1 MNIIGKVIL
10 GTLLLFVF
18 KSQATENVSATD
30 TLEMYDFAPDFSD
43 SIIAYRISQLKG
55 DIPVTY
61 NAKVRNFI
69 DYFSIKNRDYTRKM
83 LRRKDAYFPMF
94 EAALKRHN
102 MPTDLKY
109 LTIVESGINPKAKS
123 HVGAL
128 GMWQF
133 MPATGKSFGLDYDYY
148 TDERMD
154 PYKATEAACRF
165 LSSLY
170 RMFGDWEMA
179 LAAYNCGPG
188 NVRRAIRKS
197 GYKKTFWE
205 VYRYLPRE
213 TRSYVPQFMAVS
225 YLMRHADDHNIY
237 IDECEKEVIP
247 THDSL
252 IVNQYFNLTAFAQ
265 ESGICIDELLLLNPE
280 IKRNVIPD
288 FKKDYVIKVPSR
300 KNLLDSEILVAYLD
314 SAKKKGAEDLNYGS
328 PYPKST
334 STHGKQKI
342 AHYVRSG
349 DVLGKI
355 ASRYG
360 VRVSNIKIWNNL
372 RSDRI
377 YVGQKLYIYK
387 DPSYFKKTARTQPVA
402 SKPIDLKS
410 GTIYTVKS
418 GDSLWSISKKY
429 NNISVEQIKKLN
441 NLSSNNLKV
450 GQKLKL
456 G

>member
-1 MNIIGKVIL
+1 MNTIGKVIL
-10 GTLLLFVF
+10 GLFLSF
-18 KSQATENVSATD
+18 AAISQAKEKESIPDSLKT
-30 TLEMYDFAPDFSD
+30 YDFAPDFSD
-43 SIIAYRISQLKG
+43 SIIAYRISKLEG
-55 DIPVTY
+55 DIPVTF
-61 NAKVRNFI
+61 NPTVRKFI
-69 DYFSIKNRDYTRKM
+69 DYFSIKNRDYMRKM

-94 EAALKRHN
+94 EAALKQHN

-133 MPATGKSFGLDYDYY
+133 MPATGKSFALNYDYY
-148 TDERMD
+148 IDERMD
-154 PYKATEAACRF
+154 PYKATEAACKF
-165 LSSLY
+165 LGQLY
-170 RMFGDWEMA
+170 NMFGNWEMA

-205 VYRYLPRE
+205 VYRFLPRE

-225 YLMRHADDHNIY
+225 YLMRHADDHNLFIE
-237 IDECEKEVIP
+237 DHEKVTIP

-252 IVNQYFNLTAFAQ
+252 VVNQYFNLTAFAK
-265 ESGICIDELLLLNPE
+265 ETGICIDELLLLNPE
-280 IKRNVIPD
+280 IKRNVVPD
-288 FKKDYVIKVPSR
+288 FKKNYVVKVPAR
-300 KNLLDSEILVAYLD
+300 YELLKSEQLVAHLTA
-314 SAKKKGAEDLNYGS
+314 AKKKGSEDLNYGRS
-328 PYPKST
+328 QSKSN
-334 STHGKQKI
+334 STQGKYKI
-342 AHYVRSG
+342 AYQVRSG

-355 ASRYG
+355 ASRHG
-360 VRVSNIKIWNNL
+360 VRVSNLKVWNDL
-372 RSDRI
+372 HSDRI
-377 YVGQKLYIYK
+377 YVGQKLNIYK
-387 DPSYFKKTARTQPVA
+387 DPSYFKKATPKPRVV
-402 SKPIDLKS
+402 SKPVNISS

-429 NNISVEQIKKLN
+429 NGISIEQIKKLN

>member
-1 MNIIGKVIL
+1 MKIVGKIIWGVLFLLVI
-10 GTLLLFVF
+10 
-18 KSQATENVSATD
+18 KSQAKENESASD
-30 TLEMYDFAPDFSD
+30 SLEMYDYAPDFSD
-43 SIIAYRISQLKG
+43 SIIAFRISQLDG

-69 DYFSIKNRDYTRKM
+69 DYFSIRNRDYTRKM
-83 LRRKDAYFPMF
+83 LRRKEAYFPMF

-123 HVGAL
+123 HAGAL

-148 TDERMD
+148 VDERMD
-154 PYKATEAACRF
+154 AYKATEAACQF
-165 LSSLY
+165 LGSLY

-205 VYRYLPRE
+205 VYKYLPRE

-225 YLMRHADDHNIY
+225 YLIRHADDHNIY
-237 IDECEKEVIP
+237 VDAHEIEAIP
-247 THDSL
+247 AHDSL
-252 IVNQYFNLTAFAQ
+252 IINQYFNLTAFSK
-265 ESGICIDELLLLNPE
+265 ETGICIDELLLLNPE

-288 FKKDYVIKVPSR
+288 FKKDYVLKVPAR
-300 KNLLDSEILVAYLD
+300 TQLLDSDKLVAYLD

-328 PYPKST
+328 PHPKST
-334 STHGKQKI
+334 STLGKHKI

-360 VRVSNIKIWNNL
+360 VKVSNIKIWNNL

-387 DPSYFKKTARTQPVA
+387 DPSYFKKTVPRPTVA
-402 SKPIDLKS
+402 SKPVDLKS

-429 NNISVEQIKKLN
+429 NNISVEQIKKMN
-441 NLSSNNLKV
+441 NLSTNSLKV

>member
-1 MNIIGKVIL
+1 MKTTGAFIL
-10 GTLLLFVF
+10 ILLLSTFTAYSSS
-18 KSQATENVSATD
+18 KEKESLSD
-30 TLEMYDFAPDFSD
+30 SIEMYDFAPDFSD
-43 SIIAYRISQLKG
+43 SVITYRISQLEG
-55 DIPVTY
+55 DIPVTF
-61 NAKVRNFI
+61 NATVRNFI
-69 DYFSIKNRDYTRKM
+69 DYFSIRNRDYMRKM
-83 LRRKDAYFPMF
+83 LKRKDAYFPMF
-94 EAALKRHN
+94 EEALRRHN

-133 MPATGKSFGLDYDYY
+133 MPATGKSYSLNYDYY
-148 TDERMD
+148 VDERMD

-165 LSSLY
+165 LKQLY
-170 RMFGDWEMA
+170 KMFNDWEMA

-225 YLMRHADDHNIY
+225 YLTRYADEHNLY
-237 IDECEKEVIP
+237 VEDYEKKVIP
-247 THDSL
+247 EHDTL
-252 IVNQYFNLTAFAQ
+252 LVNQYFNLNEFCK
-265 ESGICIDELLLLNPE
+265 ESGLCLDELLLLNPE

-288 FKKDYVIKVPSR
+288 FKKNYELRIPERV
-300 KNLLDSEILVAYLD
+300 NLLESELLVAYLD
-314 SAKKKGAEDLNYGS
+314 SAKKKGAEDLNYGQKQA
-328 PYPKST
+328 KST
-334 STHGKQKI
+334 STQGKYKI
-342 AHYVRSG
+342 AYKVRSG

-355 ASRYG
+355 ASRHG
-360 VRVSNIKIWNNL
+360 VRVSNIKVWNGL

-387 DPSYFKKTARTQPVA
+387 DPSYFKKTTPKVA
-402 SKPIDLKS
+402 SKPVDLKS
-410 GTIYTVKS
+410 GTIYTVKP

-429 NNISVEQIKKLN
+429 NGLSVEKIKELN
-441 NLSSNNLKV
+441 NLTSNNLKV

>member
-1 MNIIGKVIL
+1 MNIVRKVIIGVL
-10 GTLLLFVF
+10 FLFVIE
-18 KSQATENVSATD
+18 SHANTSVSATD
-30 TLEMYDFAPDFSD
+30 SLEMYDFAPDFSD
-43 SIIAYRISQLKG
+43 SIIAKRISLLKG
-55 DIPVTY
+55 DIAVTF
-61 NAKVRNFI
+61 NPKVRNFI
-69 DYFSIKNRDYTRKM
+69 DYFSIRNRDYTRKM

-148 TDERMD
+148 IDERMD
-154 PYKATEAACRF
+154 AYKATEAACKF
-165 LSSLY
+165 LGSLY

-205 VYRYLPRE
+205 VYKYLPRE

-237 IDECEKEVIP
+237 INEHEIEAIP
-247 THDSL
+247 AHDSL
-252 IVNQYFNLTAFAQ
+252 IVNQYFNLTAFAK

-288 FKKDYVIKVPSR
+288 FKKDYVLKVPSR
-300 KNLLDSEILVAYLD
+300 VELLESDMLVAYLD
-314 SAKKKGAEDLNYGS
+314 SAKKKGSEDLNYGS
-328 PYPKST
+328 PHPKST
-334 STHGKQKI
+334 STQGKNRI
-342 AHYVRSG
+342 THYVRSG

-377 YVGQKLYIYK
+377 NIGQKLSIYK
-387 DPSYFKKTARTQPVA
+387 DPSYFKKTAPKSTVA
-402 SKPIDLKS
+402 SKPVDLKS

-418 GDSLWSISKKY
+418 GDSLWGISKKY
-429 NNISVEQIKKLN
+429 NNVSVEQIKKMN
-441 NLSSNNLKV
+441 NLSGNSLKV